1 MSDKRVAN
9 SRQER
14 ELDSYQNTLKQ
25 IQTIAEKLGYTYK
38 QYGRLMACE
47 RELSVSLPIKMD
59 NGDLRIFQGFRIQHS
74 TLRGPAKGGLRY
86 HQDVDQNEVRA
97 LACWMTLKCA
107 VVNIPYG
114 GAKGGIQVDPA
125 ELTETELE
133 RLTRVYTEK
142 IYPIIGPE
150 ADIPAPD
157 VNTNGDIMGWIM
169 DEYSR
174 LCGRYTPA
182 VVTGKPQEVGG
193 SLGRPEAT
201 GRGVKIITDMLA
213 NHLGKQPEELRVVI
227 QGAGNVGMTACKL
240 LYEQGYKIIGIS
252 DVSGGLYNP
261 EGLEVKAIAEHV
273 EQRKLLSE
281 IEPYPGT
288 KRVTNQELLQLDCE
302 LLIPAALENQI
313 HTANVD
319 NIKAKYI
326 VEGANGPISAQ
337 ADKILTD
344 RGVII
349 VPDILANSGGVI
361 VSYFEWVQNLQHLCW
376 NANQVNEQLKQNLNQ
391 AFTEVKAMKQKYD
404 TSFREAAMMVAIER
418 LVKALKIRA

>member
-1 MSDKRVAN
+1 MSDTKTVK
-9 SRQER
+9 SQQKK

-25 IQTIAEKLGYTYK
+25 IQRVAEKLGFTYK

-59 NGDLRIFQGFRIQHS
+59 NGELRLFNGYRIQHS

-86 HQDVDQNEVRA
+86 HQDVDQEDVRA
-97 LACWMTLKCA
+97 LACWMTLKCS

-114 GAKGGIQVDPA
+114 GAKGGIQVDPT

-174 LCGRYTPA
+174 LNGRYTPA

-213 NHLGKQPEELRVVI
+213 SDLGKQPEELRVAI

-240 LYEQGYKIIGIS
+240 MYEQGYKIIAIS

-261 EGLEVKAIAEHV
+261 EGIEVKAIAEHV
-273 EQRKLLSE
+273 AERKLLSDF
-281 IEPYPGT
+281 EPYPGT
-288 KRVTNQELLQLDCE
+288 KRITNQELLQLDCD

-319 NIKAKYI
+319 DVKAKYI

-391 AFTEVKAMKQKYD
+391 AFTEVKAMKLKHD